1 MLVPC
6 PQLPL
11 VGPSPVAN
19 FWSGSH
25 GIPIPFE
32 IWLNFMKMKPPTTD
46 QSKKMVDVEIF
57 LDIPWNRILKKQH
70 ERIIIRY
77 YDAGLWRNID
87 DFSMTILAY
96 FHGVGAYSWMSIVVF
111 WGGSLTWKENE
122 HVSSLQMSPV
132 SPWIYHPNWGFLG
145 KRRALTLVRDQITCD
160 HEWSMSWPTLQN
172 LVLGPLPCTRA

>member
-11 VGPSPVAN
+11 GHPLWRTFGGDRMGSPSRLKYGWTLWKWNHQPVKIVKEN
-19 FWSGSH
+19 GWC
-25 GIPIPFE
+25 
-32 IWLNFMKMKPPTTD
+32 WN
-46 QSKKMVDVEIF
+46 
-57 LDIPWNRILKKQH
+57 IPWNRILKKQH
-70 ERIIIRY
+70 ERIIRY
-77 YDAGLWRNID
+77 HGAGLWRNID

-96 FHGVGAYSWMSIVVF
+96 FHGVGAYSWMNIVVF

-132 SPWIYHPNWGFLG
+132 SPWIYHPNWCFLG

>member
-32 IWLNFMKMKPPTTD
+32 IWLNFMKMKPPTTN

-57 LDIPWNRILKKQH
+57 LDIP
-70 ERIIIRY
+70 
-77 YDAGLWRNID
+77 
-87 DFSMTILAY
+87 
-96 FHGVGAYSWMSIVVF
+96 
-111 WGGSLTWKENE
+111 
-122 HVSSLQMSPV
+122 
-132 SPWIYHPNWGFLG
+132 
-145 KRRALTLVRDQITCD
+145 
-160 HEWSMSWPTLQN
+160 
-172 LVLGPLPCTRA
+172 